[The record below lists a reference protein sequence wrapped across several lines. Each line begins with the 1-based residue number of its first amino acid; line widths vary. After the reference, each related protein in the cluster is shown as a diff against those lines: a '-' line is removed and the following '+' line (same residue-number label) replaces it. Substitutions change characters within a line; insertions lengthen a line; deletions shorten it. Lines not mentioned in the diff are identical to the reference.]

1 MIQEIQAKTIL
12 NKKKKRDSWF
22 LDEFTTNAYEGCSM
36 NCLYCYVRGSKYGEN
51 MEDKLSVKINAPE
64 VLEKQLQFRV
74 KKQQYGFVVLSS
86 ATDAYMP
93 VDAKFGMTKKFL
105 ELFLKYRFPVHI
117 ITKSDLILQDID
129 LLKKIDEQ
137 AILPD
142 DLKIS
147 LDRGTLITFSIS
159 SLQID
164 LTQKFKIEKI
174 TYQGSELIYRKDLN
188 AVIVKFPETQF
199 KGSKGIIRCYYSG
212 APIVAKSPPWDGGF
226 VWKKDANNKDWVG
239 VACEGAGASTWWPCK
254 DHLSDE
260 PDSMAISF
268 IVPSDLVCVSNGNLR
283 GVEKYEDGTTKWNW
297 FVSYPINNYNVTLNL
312 ADYSHFDDLYLEDR
326 DTLKL
331 DYYVLAANLGQAKTY
346 FSASASVANTG

>member
-1 MIQEIQAKTIL
+1 
-12 NKKKKRDSWF
+12 
-22 LDEFTTNAYEGCSM
+22 
-36 NCLYCYVRGSKYGEN
+36 

-159 SLQID
+159 SLDRSITD
-164 LTQKFKIEKI
+164 HLEPGAISPIKRLEAMQKIKEAGFVTGLNCLPILPFISDSEEKIEEMIFTAKKYGADYVLIGGLTLLGQEEASSKTLYYKFLERYHPHLVQQYKSLYKI
-174 TYQGSELIYRKDLN
+174 WPFPPKEYHENIN
-188 AVIVKFPETQF
+188 EVVK
-199 KGSKGIIRCYYSG
+199 KICAKYKIRNS
-212 APIVAKSPPWDGGF
+212 I
-226 VWKKDANNKDWVG
+226 
-239 VACEGAGASTWWPCK
+239 
-254 DHLSDE
+254 
-260 PDSMAISF
+260 
-268 IVPSDLVCVSNGNLR
+268 
-283 GVEKYEDGTTKWNW
+283 
-297 FVSYPINNYNVTLNL
+297 L
-312 ADYSHFDDLYLEDR
+312 AD
-326 DTLKL
+326 
-331 DYYVLAANLGQAKTY
+331 
-346 FSASASVANTG
+346 

>member
-22 LDEFTTNAYEGCSM
+22 LDEFTVNAYEGCSM

-159 SLQID
+159 SLDRSITD
-164 LTQKFKIEKI
+164 HLEPGAISPIKRLEAMQKIKEAGFVTGLNCLPILSFISDSEEKIEEMIFTAKKYGADYVLIGGLTLLGQEEASSKTLYYKFLERYHPHLVQQYKSLYKI
-174 TYQGSELIYRKDLN
+174 WPFPPKEYHENIN
-188 AVIVKFPETQF
+188 EVVK
-199 KGSKGIIRCYYSG
+199 KICAKYKIRNS
-212 APIVAKSPPWDGGF
+212 I
-226 VWKKDANNKDWVG
+226 
-239 VACEGAGASTWWPCK
+239 
-254 DHLSDE
+254 
-260 PDSMAISF
+260 
-268 IVPSDLVCVSNGNLR
+268 
-283 GVEKYEDGTTKWNW
+283 
-297 FVSYPINNYNVTLNL
+297 L
-312 ADYSHFDDLYLEDR
+312 AD
-326 DTLKL
+326 
-331 DYYVLAANLGQAKTY
+331 
-346 FSASASVANTG
+346 

>member
-159 SLQID
+159 SLDRSITD
-164 LTQKFKIEKI
+164 HLEPGAISPIKRLEAMQKIKEAGFVTGLNCLPILPFISDSEEKIEEMI
-174 TYQGSELIYRKDLN
+174 FT
-188 AVIVKFPETQF
+188 
-199 KGSKGIIRCYYSG
+199 
-212 APIVAKSPPWDGGF
+212 AK
-226 VWKKDANNKDWVG
+226 
-239 VACEGAGASTWWPCK
+239 
-254 DHLSDE
+254 
-260 PDSMAISF
+260 
-268 IVPSDLVCVSNGNLR
+268 
-283 GVEKYEDGTTKWNW
+283 KYG
-297 FVSYPINNYNVTLNL
+297 
-312 ADYSHFDDLYLEDR
+312 ADYVLIGGL
-326 DTLKL
+326 TL
-331 DYYVLAANLGQAKTY
+331 LGQEEASSKTLYYKFLERYHPHLVQQYKSLYKIWPFPPKEYHENINEVVKKICAKY
-346 FSASASVANTG
+346 KIRESI

>member
-22 LDEFTTNAYEGCSM
+22 LDEFTVNAYEGCSM

-159 SLQID
+159 SLDRSITD
-164 LTQKFKIEKI
+164 HLEPGAISPIKRLEAMQKIKEAGFVTGLNCLPILPFISDSEEKIEEMIFTAKKYGADYVLIGGLTLLGQEEASSKTLYYKFLERYHPHLVQQYKSLYKI
-174 TYQGSELIYRKDLN
+174 WPFPPKEYHENIN
-188 AVIVKFPETQF
+188 EVVK
-199 KGSKGIIRCYYSG
+199 KICAKYKIRNS
-212 APIVAKSPPWDGGF
+212 I
-226 VWKKDANNKDWVG
+226 
-239 VACEGAGASTWWPCK
+239 
-254 DHLSDE
+254 
-260 PDSMAISF
+260 
-268 IVPSDLVCVSNGNLR
+268 
-283 GVEKYEDGTTKWNW
+283 
-297 FVSYPINNYNVTLNL
+297 L
-312 ADYSHFDDLYLEDR
+312 AD
-326 DTLKL
+326 
-331 DYYVLAANLGQAKTY
+331 
-346 FSASASVANTG
+346 

>member
-1 MIQEIQAKTIL
+1 VIQEIQAKTIL

-22 LDEFTTNAYEGCSM
+22 LDEFTVNAYEGCSM

-86 ATDAYMP
+86 AIDAYMP

-159 SLQID
+159 SLDRSITD
-164 LTQKFKIEKI
+164 HLEPGAISPIKRLEAMQKIKEAGFVTGLNCLPILPFISDSEEKIEEMIFTAKKYGADYVLIGGLTLLGQEEASSKTLYYKFLERYHPHLVQQYKSLYKI
-174 TYQGSELIYRKDLN
+174 WPFPPKEYHENIN
-188 AVIVKFPETQF
+188 EVVK
-199 KGSKGIIRCYYSG
+199 KICAKYKIRNS
-212 APIVAKSPPWDGGF
+212 I
-226 VWKKDANNKDWVG
+226 
-239 VACEGAGASTWWPCK
+239 
-254 DHLSDE
+254 
-260 PDSMAISF
+260 
-268 IVPSDLVCVSNGNLR
+268 
-283 GVEKYEDGTTKWNW
+283 
-297 FVSYPINNYNVTLNL
+297 L
-312 ADYSHFDDLYLEDR
+312 AD
-326 DTLKL
+326 
-331 DYYVLAANLGQAKTY
+331 
-346 FSASASVANTG
+346 

>member
-22 LDEFTTNAYEGCSM
+22 LDEFTANAYEGCSM

-159 SLQID
+159 SLDRSITD
-164 LTQKFKIEKI
+164 HLEPGAISPIKRLEAMQKIKEAGFVTGLNCLPILPFISDSEEKIEEMIFTAKKYGADYVLIGGLTLLGQEEASSKTLYYKFLERYHPHLVQQYKSLYKI
-174 TYQGSELIYRKDLN
+174 WPFPPKEYHENIN
-188 AVIVKFPETQF
+188 EVVK
-199 KGSKGIIRCYYSG
+199 KICAKYKIRNS
-212 APIVAKSPPWDGGF
+212 I
-226 VWKKDANNKDWVG
+226 
-239 VACEGAGASTWWPCK
+239 
-254 DHLSDE
+254 
-260 PDSMAISF
+260 
-268 IVPSDLVCVSNGNLR
+268 
-283 GVEKYEDGTTKWNW
+283 
-297 FVSYPINNYNVTLNL
+297 L
-312 ADYSHFDDLYLEDR
+312 AD
-326 DTLKL
+326 
-331 DYYVLAANLGQAKTY
+331 
-346 FSASASVANTG
+346 

>member
-159 SLQID
+159 SLDRSITD
-164 LTQKFKIEKI
+164 HLEPGAISPIKRLEAMQKIKEAGFVTGLNCLPILPFISDSEEKIEEMI
-174 TYQGSELIYRKDLN
+174 FT
-188 AVIVKFPETQF
+188 
-199 KGSKGIIRCYYSG
+199 
-212 APIVAKSPPWDGGF
+212 AK
-226 VWKKDANNKDWVG
+226 
-239 VACEGAGASTWWPCK
+239 
-254 DHLSDE
+254 
-260 PDSMAISF
+260 
-268 IVPSDLVCVSNGNLR
+268 
-283 GVEKYEDGTTKWNW
+283 KYG
-297 FVSYPINNYNVTLNL
+297 
-312 ADYSHFDDLYLEDR
+312 ADYVLIGGL
-326 DTLKL
+326 TL
-331 DYYVLAANLGQAKTY
+331 LGQEEASSKTLYYKFLERYHPHLVQQYKSLYKIWPFPPKEYHENINEVVKKICAKY
-346 FSASASVANTG
+346 KIRNSILAN

>member
-22 LDEFTTNAYEGCSM
+22 LDEFTVNAYEGCSM

-159 SLQID
+159 SLDRSITD
-164 LTQKFKIEKI
+164 HLEPGAISPIKRLEAMQKIKEAGFVTGLNCLPILPFISDSEEKIEEMI
-174 TYQGSELIYRKDLN
+174 FT
-188 AVIVKFPETQF
+188 
-199 KGSKGIIRCYYSG
+199 
-212 APIVAKSPPWDGGF
+212 AK
-226 VWKKDANNKDWVG
+226 
-239 VACEGAGASTWWPCK
+239 
-254 DHLSDE
+254 
-260 PDSMAISF
+260 
-268 IVPSDLVCVSNGNLR
+268 
-283 GVEKYEDGTTKWNW
+283 KYG
-297 FVSYPINNYNVTLNL
+297 
-312 ADYSHFDDLYLEDR
+312 ADYVLIGGL
-326 DTLKL
+326 TL
-331 DYYVLAANLGQAKTY
+331 LGQEEASSKTLYYKFLERYHPHLVQQYKSLYKIWPFPPKEYHENINEVVKKICAKY
-346 FSASASVANTG
+346 KIRNSILAN

>member
-86 ATDAYMP
+86 AIDAY
-93 VDAKFGMTKKFL
+93 MTKKFL

-159 SLQID
+159 SLDRSITD
-164 LTQKFKIEKI
+164 HLEPGAISPIKRLEAMQKIKEAGFVTGLNCLPILPFISDSEEKIEEMIFTAKKYGADYVLIGGLTLLGQEEASSKTLYYKFLERYHPHLVQQYKSLYKI
-174 TYQGSELIYRKDLN
+174 WPFPPKEYHENIN
-188 AVIVKFPETQF
+188 EVVK
-199 KGSKGIIRCYYSG
+199 KICAKYKIRNS
-212 APIVAKSPPWDGGF
+212 I
-226 VWKKDANNKDWVG
+226 
-239 VACEGAGASTWWPCK
+239 
-254 DHLSDE
+254 
-260 PDSMAISF
+260 
-268 IVPSDLVCVSNGNLR
+268 
-283 GVEKYEDGTTKWNW
+283 
-297 FVSYPINNYNVTLNL
+297 L
-312 ADYSHFDDLYLEDR
+312 AD
-326 DTLKL
+326 
-331 DYYVLAANLGQAKTY
+331 
-346 FSASASVANTG
+346 

>member
-159 SLQID
+159 SLDRSITD
-164 LTQKFKIEKI
+164 HLEPGAISPIKRLEAMQKIKEAGFVTGLNCLPILPFISDSEEKIEEMIFTAKKYGADYVLIGGLTLVGQEEASSKTLYYKFLERYHPHLVQQYKSLYKI
-174 TYQGSELIYRKDLN
+174 WPFPPKEYHENIN
-188 AVIVKFPETQF
+188 EVVK
-199 KGSKGIIRCYYSG
+199 KICAKYKIRNS
-212 APIVAKSPPWDGGF
+212 I
-226 VWKKDANNKDWVG
+226 
-239 VACEGAGASTWWPCK
+239 
-254 DHLSDE
+254 
-260 PDSMAISF
+260 
-268 IVPSDLVCVSNGNLR
+268 
-283 GVEKYEDGTTKWNW
+283 
-297 FVSYPINNYNVTLNL
+297 L
-312 ADYSHFDDLYLEDR
+312 AD
-326 DTLKL
+326 
-331 DYYVLAANLGQAKTY
+331 
-346 FSASASVANTG
+346 

>member
-159 SLQID
+159 SLDRSITD
-164 LTQKFKIEKI
+164 HLEPGAISPIKRLEAMQKIKEAGFVTGLNCLPILPFISDSEEKIEEMI
-174 TYQGSELIYRKDLN
+174 FT
-188 AVIVKFPETQF
+188 
-199 KGSKGIIRCYYSG
+199 
-212 APIVAKSPPWDGGF
+212 AK
-226 VWKKDANNKDWVG
+226 
-239 VACEGAGASTWWPCK
+239 
-254 DHLSDE
+254 
-260 PDSMAISF
+260 
-268 IVPSDLVCVSNGNLR
+268 
-283 GVEKYEDGTTKWNW
+283 KYG
-297 FVSYPINNYNVTLNL
+297 
-312 ADYSHFDDLYLEDR
+312 ADYVLIGGLTLFGKEEASSKTLYYKFLER
-326 DTLKL
+326 YHPHLVQQYKSL
-331 DYYVLAANLGQAKTY
+331 YKIWPFPPKEYHENINEVVKKICAKYKIRNSILAN
-346 FSASASVANTG
+346 

>member
-22 LDEFTTNAYEGCSM
+22 LDEFTVNAYEGCSM

-86 ATDAYMP
+86 AIDAYMP

-159 SLQID
+159 SLDRSITD
-164 LTQKFKIEKI
+164 HLEPGAISPIKRLEAMQKIKEAGFVTGLNCLPILPFISDSEEKIEEMIFTAKKYGADYVLIGGLTLLGQEEASSKTLYYKFLERYHPHLVQQYKSLYKI
-174 TYQGSELIYRKDLN
+174 WPFPPKEYHENIN
-188 AVIVKFPETQF
+188 EVVK
-199 KGSKGIIRCYYSG
+199 KICAKYKIRNS
-212 APIVAKSPPWDGGF
+212 I
-226 VWKKDANNKDWVG
+226 
-239 VACEGAGASTWWPCK
+239 
-254 DHLSDE
+254 
-260 PDSMAISF
+260 
-268 IVPSDLVCVSNGNLR
+268 
-283 GVEKYEDGTTKWNW
+283 
-297 FVSYPINNYNVTLNL
+297 L
-312 ADYSHFDDLYLEDR
+312 AD
-326 DTLKL
+326 
-331 DYYVLAANLGQAKTY
+331 
-346 FSASASVANTG
+346 

>member
-22 LDEFTTNAYEGCSM
+22 LDEFTVNAYEGCSM

-86 ATDAYMP
+86 AIDAYMP

-159 SLQID
+159 SLDRSITD
-164 LTQKFKIEKI
+164 HLEPGAISPIKRLEAMQKIKEAGFVTGLNCLPILPFISDSEEKIEEMI
-174 TYQGSELIYRKDLN
+174 FT
-188 AVIVKFPETQF
+188 
-199 KGSKGIIRCYYSG
+199 
-212 APIVAKSPPWDGGF
+212 AK
-226 VWKKDANNKDWVG
+226 
-239 VACEGAGASTWWPCK
+239 
-254 DHLSDE
+254 
-260 PDSMAISF
+260 
-268 IVPSDLVCVSNGNLR
+268 
-283 GVEKYEDGTTKWNW
+283 KYG
-297 FVSYPINNYNVTLNL
+297 
-312 ADYSHFDDLYLEDR
+312 ADYVLIGGL
-326 DTLKL
+326 TL
-331 DYYVLAANLGQAKTY
+331 LGQEEASSKTLYYKFLERYHPHLVQQYKSLYKIWPFPPKEYHENINEVVKKICAKY
-346 FSASASVANTG
+346 KIRNSILAN

>member
-22 LDEFTTNAYEGCSM
+22 LDEFTVNAYEGCSM

-159 SLQID
+159 SLDRSITD
-164 LTQKFKIEKI
+164 HLEPGAISPIKRLEAMQKIKEAGFVTGLNCLPILPFISDSEEKIEEMI
-174 TYQGSELIYRKDLN
+174 FT
-188 AVIVKFPETQF
+188 
-199 KGSKGIIRCYYSG
+199 
-212 APIVAKSPPWDGGF
+212 AK
-226 VWKKDANNKDWVG
+226 
-239 VACEGAGASTWWPCK
+239 
-254 DHLSDE
+254 
-260 PDSMAISF
+260 
-268 IVPSDLVCVSNGNLR
+268 
-283 GVEKYEDGTTKWNW
+283 KYG
-297 FVSYPINNYNVTLNL
+297 
-312 ADYSHFDDLYLEDR
+312 ADYVLIGGL
-326 DTLKL
+326 TL
-331 DYYVLAANLGQAKTY
+331 LGQEEASSKTLYYKFLERYHPHLVQQYKSLYKIWPFPPREYHENINEVVKKICAKY
-346 FSASASVANTG
+346 KIRNSILAN

>member
-86 ATDAYMP
+86 AIDAYMP

-159 SLQID
+159 SLDRSITD
-164 LTQKFKIEKI
+164 HLEPGAISPIKRLEAMQKIKEAGFVTGLNCLPILPFISDSEEKIEEMIFTAKKYGADYVLIGGLTLLGQEEASSKTLYYKFLERYHPHLVQQYKSLYKI
-174 TYQGSELIYRKDLN
+174 WPFPPKEYHENIN
-188 AVIVKFPETQF
+188 EVVK
-199 KGSKGIIRCYYSG
+199 KICAKYKIRNS
-212 APIVAKSPPWDGGF
+212 I
-226 VWKKDANNKDWVG
+226 
-239 VACEGAGASTWWPCK
+239 
-254 DHLSDE
+254 
-260 PDSMAISF
+260 
-268 IVPSDLVCVSNGNLR
+268 
-283 GVEKYEDGTTKWNW
+283 
-297 FVSYPINNYNVTLNL
+297 L
-312 ADYSHFDDLYLEDR
+312 AD
-326 DTLKL
+326 
-331 DYYVLAANLGQAKTY
+331 
-346 FSASASVANTG
+346 

>member
-93 VDAKFGMTKKFL
+93 VDAKYGMTKKFL

-159 SLQID
+159 SLDRSITD
-164 LTQKFKIEKI
+164 HLEPGAISPIKRLEAMQKIKEAGFVTGLNCLPILPFISDSEEKIEEMIFTAKKYGADYVLIGGLTLLGQEEASSKTLYYKFLERYHPHLVQQYKSLYKI
-174 TYQGSELIYRKDLN
+174 WPFPPKEYHENIN
-188 AVIVKFPETQF
+188 EVVK
-199 KGSKGIIRCYYSG
+199 KICAKYKIRNS
-212 APIVAKSPPWDGGF
+212 I
-226 VWKKDANNKDWVG
+226 
-239 VACEGAGASTWWPCK
+239 
-254 DHLSDE
+254 
-260 PDSMAISF
+260 
-268 IVPSDLVCVSNGNLR
+268 
-283 GVEKYEDGTTKWNW
+283 
-297 FVSYPINNYNVTLNL
+297 L
-312 ADYSHFDDLYLEDR
+312 AD
-326 DTLKL
+326 
-331 DYYVLAANLGQAKTY
+331 
-346 FSASASVANTG
+346 

>member
-159 SLQID
+159 SLDRSITD
-164 LTQKFKIEKI
+164 HLEPGAISPIKRLEAMQKIKEAGFVTGLNCLPILPFISDSEEKIEEMI
-174 TYQGSELIYRKDLN
+174 FT
-188 AVIVKFPETQF
+188 
-199 KGSKGIIRCYYSG
+199 
-212 APIVAKSPPWDGGF
+212 AK
-226 VWKKDANNKDWVG
+226 
-239 VACEGAGASTWWPCK
+239 
-254 DHLSDE
+254 
-260 PDSMAISF
+260 
-268 IVPSDLVCVSNGNLR
+268 
-283 GVEKYEDGTTKWNW
+283 KYG
-297 FVSYPINNYNVTLNL
+297 
-312 ADYSHFDDLYLEDR
+312 ADYVLIGGL
-326 DTLKL
+326 TL
-331 DYYVLAANLGQAKTY
+331 LGQEEASSKTLYYKFLERYHPHLVQQYKSLYKIWPFPPKEYHENMNEVVKKICAKY
-346 FSASASVANTG
+346 KIRNSILAN

>member
-159 SLQID
+159 SLDRSITD
-164 LTQKFKIEKI
+164 HLEPGAISPIKRLEAMQKIKEAGFVTGLNCLPILPFISDSEEKIEEMIFTAKKYGADYVLIGGLTLLGQEEASSKTLYYKFLERYHPHLVQQYKSLYKI
-174 TYQGSELIYRKDLN
+174 WPFPPKEYHEN
-188 AVIVKFPETQF
+188 MNEVVK
-199 KGSKGIIRCYYSG
+199 KICAKYKIRNS
-212 APIVAKSPPWDGGF
+212 I
-226 VWKKDANNKDWVG
+226 
-239 VACEGAGASTWWPCK
+239 
-254 DHLSDE
+254 
-260 PDSMAISF
+260 
-268 IVPSDLVCVSNGNLR
+268 
-283 GVEKYEDGTTKWNW
+283 
-297 FVSYPINNYNVTLNL
+297 L
-312 ADYSHFDDLYLEDR
+312 AD
-326 DTLKL
+326 
-331 DYYVLAANLGQAKTY
+331 
-346 FSASASVANTG
+346 

>member
-93 VDAKFGMTKKFL
+93 VDAKYGMTKKFL

-159 SLQID
+159 SLDRSITD
-164 LTQKFKIEKI
+164 HLEPGAISPIKRLEAMQKIKEAGFVTGLNCLPILSFISDSEEKIEEMIFTAKKYGADYVLIGGLTLLGQEEASSKTLYYKFLERYHPHLVQQYKSLYKI
-174 TYQGSELIYRKDLN
+174 WPFPPKEYHENIN
-188 AVIVKFPETQF
+188 EVVK
-199 KGSKGIIRCYYSG
+199 KICAKYKIRNS
-212 APIVAKSPPWDGGF
+212 I
-226 VWKKDANNKDWVG
+226 
-239 VACEGAGASTWWPCK
+239 
-254 DHLSDE
+254 
-260 PDSMAISF
+260 
-268 IVPSDLVCVSNGNLR
+268 
-283 GVEKYEDGTTKWNW
+283 
-297 FVSYPINNYNVTLNL
+297 L
-312 ADYSHFDDLYLEDR
+312 AD
-326 DTLKL
+326 
-331 DYYVLAANLGQAKTY
+331 
-346 FSASASVANTG
+346 

>member
-159 SLQID
+159 ILPFISD
-164 LTQKFKIEKI
+164 SEEKIEEMIFTAKKYGADYVLIGGLTLLGQEEASSKTLYYKFLERYHPHLVQQYKSLYKI
-174 TYQGSELIYRKDLN
+174 WPFPPKEYHENIN
-188 AVIVKFPETQF
+188 EVVK
-199 KGSKGIIRCYYSG
+199 KICAKYKIRNS
-212 APIVAKSPPWDGGF
+212 I
-226 VWKKDANNKDWVG
+226 
-239 VACEGAGASTWWPCK
+239 
-254 DHLSDE
+254 
-260 PDSMAISF
+260 
-268 IVPSDLVCVSNGNLR
+268 
-283 GVEKYEDGTTKWNW
+283 
-297 FVSYPINNYNVTLNL
+297 L
-312 ADYSHFDDLYLEDR
+312 AD
-326 DTLKL
+326 
-331 DYYVLAANLGQAKTY
+331 
-346 FSASASVANTG
+346 

>member
-22 LDEFTTNAYEGCSM
+22 LDEFTVNAYEGCSM

-51 MEDKLSVKINAPE
+51 NQQKHTVKINAPE

-159 SLQID
+159 SLDRSITD
-164 LTQKFKIEKI
+164 HLEPGAISPIKRLEAMQKIKEAGFVTGLNCLPILPFISDSEEKIEEMI
-174 TYQGSELIYRKDLN
+174 FT
-188 AVIVKFPETQF
+188 
-199 KGSKGIIRCYYSG
+199 
-212 APIVAKSPPWDGGF
+212 AK
-226 VWKKDANNKDWVG
+226 
-239 VACEGAGASTWWPCK
+239 
-254 DHLSDE
+254 
-260 PDSMAISF
+260 
-268 IVPSDLVCVSNGNLR
+268 
-283 GVEKYEDGTTKWNW
+283 KYG
-297 FVSYPINNYNVTLNL
+297 
-312 ADYSHFDDLYLEDR
+312 ADYVLIGGL
-326 DTLKL
+326 TL
-331 DYYVLAANLGQAKTY
+331 LGQEEASSKTLYYKFLERYHPHLVQQYKSLYKIWPFPPKEYHENINEVVKKICAKY
-346 FSASASVANTG
+346 KIRNSILAN

>member
-159 SLQID
+159 SLDRSITD
-164 LTQKFKIEKI
+164 HLEPGAISPIKRLEAMQKIKEAGFVTGLNCLPILPFISDSEEKIEEMIFTAKKYGADYVLIGGLTLLGQEEASSKTLYYKFLERYHPHLVQQYKSLYKI
-174 TYQGSELIYRKDLN
+174 WPFPPKEYHENIN
-188 AVIVKFPETQF
+188 EVVK
-199 KGSKGIIRCYYSG
+199 KICAKYKIRNS
-212 APIVAKSPPWDGGF
+212 I
-226 VWKKDANNKDWVG
+226 
-239 VACEGAGASTWWPCK
+239 
-254 DHLSDE
+254 
-260 PDSMAISF
+260 
-268 IVPSDLVCVSNGNLR
+268 
-283 GVEKYEDGTTKWNW
+283 
-297 FVSYPINNYNVTLNL
+297 L
-312 ADYSHFDDLYLEDR
+312 AD
-326 DTLKL
+326 
-331 DYYVLAANLGQAKTY
+331 
-346 FSASASVANTG
+346 